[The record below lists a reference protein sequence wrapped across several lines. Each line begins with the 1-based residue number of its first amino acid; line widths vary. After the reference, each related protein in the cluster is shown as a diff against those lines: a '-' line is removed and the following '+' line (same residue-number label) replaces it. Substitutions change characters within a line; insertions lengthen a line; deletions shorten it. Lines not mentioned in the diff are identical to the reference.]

1 MIQLAEEL
9 GSMITEALG
18 AVVVLGAIAGA
29 IHLLTEHGHVLL
41 SWIF

>member
-1 MIQLAEEL
+1 MMEEL
-9 GSMITEALG
+9 GSMITETLG
-18 AVVVLGAIAGA
+18 AVVALGAIAGV